1 MCVGCGSDDERCKS
15 AFDAVKCEC
24 GSAGGAG
31 FPRPRHRLGR
41 VGRAAQKRISKS
53 PAPKAARVPNS
64 RRQHFFSRGSHA
76 DERCVE
82 EQMKQRKGDACAVD
96 PCRWIGRVGVPS
108 RYGDNSRLRHFLRKG
123 LEYSEP
129 LQTGH
134 VHAVRRWLTVVHG
147 TMVGWTEPPPWIQ
160 A

>member
-1 MCVGCGSDDERCKS
+1 ME
-15 AFDAVKCEC
+15 
-24 GSAGGAG
+24 
-31 FPRPRHRLGR
+31 
-41 VGRAAQKRISKS
+41 
-53 PAPKAARVPNS
+53 
-64 RRQHFFSRGSHA
+64 
-76 DERCVE
+76 
-82 EQMKQRKGDACAVD
+82 QRKGDACAVD

-134 VHAVRRWLTVVHG
+134 VHAVRRRLNVVHGTVVHGRLTVVHG
-147 TMVGWTEPPPWIQ
+147 TMLGWTEPPPWIE